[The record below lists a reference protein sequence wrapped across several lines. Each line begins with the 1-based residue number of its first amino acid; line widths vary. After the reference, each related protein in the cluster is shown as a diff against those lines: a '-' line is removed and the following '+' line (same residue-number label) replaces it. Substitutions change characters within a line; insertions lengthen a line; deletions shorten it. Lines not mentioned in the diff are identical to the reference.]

1 MPTAAKLVAALSFA
15 FLAWVVCIVI
25 EDLLPEAQ
33 RVGRLYPVSIAMGAI
48 CGWMVSG
55 AAPRG
60 TMLEAA
66 TTGLR
71 TATITTICALLA
83 FATGTML
90 DVAMR
95 GLYRG
100 PMDAFLDIFNE
111 FMDFGGMIL
120 NAPTLA
126 TIALGGLI
134 AGMVTEAAGRRWR

>member
-15 FLAWVVCIVI
+15 FFAFVVCTVV
-25 EDLLPEAQ
+25 ESLLPEAQ

-60 TMLEAA
+60 TMIEAA
-66 TTGLR
+66 MTGLR
-71 TATITTICALLA
+71 TATITTICALIA
-83 FATGTML
+83 FAIGTML
-90 DVAMR
+90 QVAMR

-111 FMDFGGMIL
+111 FMDFGAMIL
-120 NAPTLA
+120 NVPTLA
-126 TIALGGLI
+126 TIAIGGLI